1 MELDFAD
8 LGFDLRDWWRPG
20 GGASRMTTRRVFLL
34 VDGLSKSTSRFW
46 CAVLD
51 IDPLSEDQWLL
62 SDIYAATAGK
72 VHQIRTR
79 RADRE
84 ERQKVAEK
92 KARIARREKRRS
104 RYRNL

>member
-1 MELDFAD
+1 
-8 LGFDLRDWWRPG
+8 
-20 GGASRMTTRRVFLL
+20 MTTRRVLLL
-34 VDGLSKSTSRFW
+34 VDGLPKSTSRFW
-46 CAVLD
+46 CTVLG

-79 RADRE
+79 REDRE
-84 ERQKVAEK
+84 QRRKLAEK
-92 KARIARREKRRS
+92 KARIAKREKRRN